1 MKKYLRP
8 LPFLVALVALVYGSL
23 VLRGPRGLSDLAE
36 KRAEARRLERENAEL
51 ERLNNQKAGRVKK
64 LESDRSTLEIE
75 IRKILGM
82 KKENETVFKDS
93 NPMPPNGGGT
103 PSPAPADH

>member
-1 MKKYLRP
+1 MRNRL
-8 LPFLVALVALVYGSL
+8 LSGTACAALCLVSFSGA
-23 VLRGPRGLSDLAE
+23 
-36 KRAEARRLERENAEL
+36 ARSATLDDVMARLDKIERENAEL
-51 ERLNNQKAGRVKK
+51 ERSNNQKAARVTK

-93 NPMPPNGGGT
+93 SPMPANGGGT
-103 PSPAPADH
+103 PSPAPTDH